1 VRTECKQEKDSH
13 NAHGCEKSFVRRSM
27 SLSKHQVQL
36 LAAVASDRADK
47 AHKVGVKLPTLH
59 VVDPE
64 TRESSLTLALLK
76 RAGDATVQLLLSDA
90 TVRECVPRHRNA
102 HHDTALHV
110 AARLASVPVFKRIE
124 ACGVPV
130 ADLLSLRGA
139 HGRTPLHAAAANGNH
154 ATLRRL
160 LKLVEATHS
169 GDAAARS
176 LVVDACDAD
185 GCTPLLHAVRARS
198 TPCLKEL
205 VFAGALFHNEADCGR
220 AALHEAAARDFANGI
235 YLLHACGADVA
246 APLAASGS
254 TPLHLCA
261 MVDAARACLAL
272 YACGALDH
280 DAATRRRNLAGQSA
294 LELAE
299 KCGAAKVLAILRSPP
314 PLAPPRLVDVRPP
327 AGEKVAADDDDNNNN
342 NNNDRA
348 AAAADGNAAALFR
361 RVPVDLARLPPIVQ
375 RLPDTK
381 KEKSRR
387 ISSKASGEISRS
399 QRKPKEK
406 EPKEKEP
413 AAVEEQQVCS
423 ECNVAIAPGKP
434 FMRALGR
441 VFHPEHLVCACC
453 GKQFANGMFMTN
465 GKTVFCSTECHQT
478 LKAAKRSAAVRAVV
492 AKVPRGSSASSSA
505 TPAPVP
511 APAPSHRSSSRSH
524 RRSKSS
530 HKTRES
536 RESREPRGKS
546 SQRAERPKAREEPP
560 PVPASLRA
568 SQSAPAVPGTI
579 QPPPPPYAPDFAM
592 ETQFWDEKRRL
603 SDADLPAEVAALRAQ
618 AKARTTAAKSP
629 AAAPAPAA
637 DALRPLTAKAK
648 SPRTFDEYDVA
659 PPEVQE
665 AVVVKKDTQIP
676 AATAAAAMK
685 MPPQLAQFAPRR
697 EASSS
702 SSSSSSGSSSSG
714 SSSSG
719 MEIISSN
726 DGSDSDDGEL
736 VLTECPTM
744 FGGSG
749 TGSTTIFV
757 EAGAQEVVQAL
768 TREGSFVS
776 AGGHVGTFAL
786 TKKPPPLV

>member
-1 VRTECKQEKDSH
+1 LIW
-13 NAHGCEKSFVRRSM
+13 FVRFPFDEEKL
-27 SLSKHQVQL
+27 SLSKQQVQL

-47 AHKVGVKLPTLH
+47 AHKVGAKLPTLH
-59 VVDPE
+59 VVDPA
-64 TRESSLTLALLK
+64 TRESSLTLALQK
-76 RAGDATVQLLLSDA
+76 RVGEATVQLLLSDA
-90 TVRECVPRHRNA
+90 TVRECVARHRNA
-102 HHDTALHV
+102 QHDTALHI
-110 AARLASVPVFKRIE
+110 AARFASVHVFKRIE
-124 ACGVPV
+124 ACGVSV

-139 HGRTPLHAAAANGNH
+139 HGRTPLHAAAASGNH

-160 LKLVEATHS
+160 LKLSAASHN

-205 VFAGALFHNEADCGR
+205 VFAGALFHSEADCGR

-299 KCGAAKVLAILRSPP
+299 KCGAAKVIAILRSPP
-314 PLAPPRLVDVRPP
+314 PLAPPRPVDVRPP
-327 AGEKVAADDDDNNNN
+327 AGEKVAADDDDDNN
-342 NNNDRA
+342 NNNDDR
-348 AAAADGNAAALFR
+348 AADGTAAALFR

-413 AAVEEQQVCS
+413 AAAAAAAVEEQQVCS

-465 GKTVFCSTECHQT
+465 GKTVFCSAECHQT

-492 AKVPRGSSASSSA
+492 AKVPRGSSSSA

-511 APAPSHRSSSRSH
+511 APGPSHRNSSRSH

-530 HKTRES
+530 HKPRES
-536 RESREPRGKS
+536 RESREPRAKP

-592 ETQFWDEKRRL
+592 ETKFWEEKRRL

-618 AKARTTAAKSP
+618 AKARTTTTTTAKSP
-629 AAAPAPAA
+629 APAPAV

-676 AATAAAAMK
+676 VATAVAAMK

-697 EASSS
+697 EASSSS

-744 FGGSG
+744 VFGGSG

-768 TREGSFVS
+768 TREDSFVS